1 MKTSFCFG
9 ENVEIVDLKT
19 LIALVEQGGITQAAK
34 TLNRVP
40 SAITTRLQQLEST
53 LGVALFLR
61 EKKRFILTQEGRSL
75 YDYAKRIIELVDE
88 AENRVRHSMP
98 GGKFRLGALDSM
110 AATRL
115 PAPLARLHAQ
125 NPTLELE
132 LSTGISK
139 WLYDALLDNRLD
151 AAFLADAPQDDRL
164 ERLPVFEEALFII
177 SPAGQ
182 KAIHTPD
189 DVRNGT
195 VLAFSDGCSYRDRL
209 LRWYLAHQRKPQRI
223 VEMTSYHAIVSGVAA
238 GMGIGIVP
246 AVLLTLFP
254 DRSLIGTHAISGSES
269 RIVTELLW
277 RKGMRSAN
285 LSALL
290 TCLDK

>member
-1 MKTSFCFG
+1 MNTSFCFG

-75 YDYAKRIIELVDE
+75 YDYSKRIIALVDE

>member
-1 MKTSFCFG
+1 M
-9 ENVEIVDLKT
+9 EVVDLKT
-19 LIALVEQGGITQAAK
+19 LIALVEQGGITQAAR

-40 SAITTRLQQLEST
+40 SAITTRLQQLESS

-61 EKKRFILTQEGRSL
+61 EKKRFILTTEGRSL
-75 YDYAKRIIELVDE
+75 YDYAKRIVELVDE
-88 AENRVRHSMP
+88 AEKHVRHSQP

-151 AAFLADAPQDDRL
+151 AAFLADAPHDDRL
-164 ERLPVFEEALFII
+164 ERLPIFEEQLFII
-177 SPAGQ
+177 APAGQ

-189 DVRNGT
+189 DIRNGT

-223 VEMTSYHAIVSGVAA
+223 VEMTSYHAILSGVAA
-238 GMGIGIVP
+238 GMGVGIVP
-246 AVLLTLFP
+246 AVLLSLFP
-254 DRSLIGTHAISGSES
+254 DRSLIGTHAINGTES

-277 RKGMRSAN
+277 RKGLRSAN

-290 TCLDK
+290 TCLEK

>member
-1 MKTSFCFG
+1 M
-9 ENVEIVDLKT
+9 EIVDLKT

-75 YDYAKRIIELVDE
+75 YDYARRIIDLVDE
-88 AENRVRHSMP
+88 AESHVRHSVP

-164 ERLPVFEEALFII
+164 ERLSIFEEELFII
-177 SPAGQ
+177 APAGQ

-189 DVRNGT
+189 DIRNST

-209 LRWYLAHQRKPQRI
+209 LNWYLAHQRKPQRI
-223 VEMTSYHAIVSGVAA
+223 VEMTSYHAILSGVAA
-238 GMGIGIVP
+238 GMGVGIVP

-290 TCLDK
+290 ACLEK

>member
-1 MKTSFCFG
+1 MPAWCTRQHGGNAPSCSACQTPCPEPDAG
-9 ENVEIVDLKT
+9 VRT
-19 LIALVEQGGITQAAK
+19 LH
-34 TLNRVP
+34 
-40 SAITTRLQQLEST
+40 
-53 LGVALFLR
+53 GV
-61 EKKRFILTQEGRSL
+61 
-75 YDYAKRIIELVDE
+75 
-88 AENRVRHSMP
+88 
-98 GGKFRLGALDSM
+98 
-110 AATRL
+110 
-115 PAPLARLHAQ
+115 
-125 NPTLELE
+125 
-132 LSTGISK
+132 SK

-164 ERLPVFEEALFII
+164 ERLSIFEEELFII
-177 SPAGQ
+177 APAGQ

-189 DVRNGT
+189 DIRNST

-209 LRWYLAHQRKPQRI
+209 LNWYLAHQRKPQRI
-223 VEMTSYHAIVSGVAA
+223 VEMTSYHAILSGVAA
-238 GMGIGIVP
+238 GMGVGIVP

-290 TCLDK
+290 TCLEK

>member
-1 MKTSFCFG
+1 M
-9 ENVEIVDLKT
+9 EIVDLKT

-75 YDYAKRIIELVDE
+75 YDYARRIIDLVDE
-88 AENRVRHSMP
+88 AENHVRHSVP

-164 ERLPVFEEALFII
+164 ERLSIFEEELFII
-177 SPAGQ
+177 APAGQ

-189 DVRNGT
+189 DIRNST

-209 LRWYLAHQRKPQRI
+209 LNWYLAHQRKPQRI
-223 VEMTSYHAIVSGVAA
+223 VEMTSYHAILSGVAA
-238 GMGIGIVP
+238 GMGVGIVP

-290 TCLDK
+290 ACLEK

>member
-1 MKTSFCFG
+1 M
-9 ENVEIVDLKT
+9 KT
-19 LIALVEQGGITQAAK
+19 LIALVEHGGITQAAK

-40 SAITTRLQQLEST
+40 SAITTRIQQLESS
-53 LGVALFLR
+53 LNVALFLR
-61 EKKRFILTQEGRSL
+61 EKKRFILTPEGRSL
-75 YDYAKRIIELVDE
+75 YDYAKRIVELVDE
-88 AENRVRHSMP
+88 AECHIRHSIP

-115 PAPLARLHAQ
+115 PAPLAQLHAQ

-139 WLYDALLDNRLD
+139 WLHDALLDNRLD
-151 AAFLADAPQDDRL
+151 AAFLADTPRDDRL
-164 ERLPVFEEALFII
+164 ERLAVFEEELFII
-177 SPAGQ
+177 APARQ

-189 DVRNGT
+189 DIRNST

-209 LRWYLAHQRKPQRI
+209 LNWYQAHHSKPQRV
-223 VEMTSYHAIVSGVAA
+223 VEMTSYHAILSGVAA
-238 GMGIGIVP
+238 GMGVGIVP
-246 AVLLTLFP
+246 AVLLPLFP
-254 DRSLIGTHAISGSES
+254 DRSLISTHVISGIES
-269 RIVTELLW
+269 RIITELLW

-290 TCLDK
+290 ACLEK

>member
-1 MKTSFCFG
+1 M
-9 ENVEIVDLKT
+9 EIVDLKT

-75 YDYAKRIIELVDE
+75 YDYAKQIIELVDE

>member
-1 MKTSFCFG
+1 MNTSFCFG

-75 YDYAKRIIELVDE
+75 YDYAKQIIELVDE